1 MRRLRGI
8 RIRPV
13 PGERGQSAVEFA
25 IILPFVLMFSFFMV
39 ESVRVLST
47 WMVLEHASREGA
59 RYGAVRKTADEIRT
73 RTINASQGI
82 LTAGDVTVT
91 GAQGAPG
98 ADVQVAVRY
107 TYQPQILNGFAN
119 LLLGLSLPSITL
131 RAQTHMRLEE

>member
-1 MRRLRGI
+1 MTWLSGIGARSRR
-8 RIRPV
+8 
-13 PGERGQSAVEFA
+13 GERGQSAVEFA
-25 IILPFVLMFSFFMV
+25 IVLPFVLMFTFFMV

-59 RYGAVRKTADEIRT
+59 RVGAVRKPEADIRA
-73 RTINASQGI
+73 RTIQASQGI

-98 ADVQVAVRY
+98 TDVRVAVRY
-107 TYQPQILNGFAN
+107 TYEPRIINGFAN
-119 LLLGLSLPSITL
+119 LLLGLTMPSITL